1 MASQRDQQHLKKVGL
16 EGFALIDE
24 CYGRT
29 RRSNQSQRLQSPQP
43 QVHQSHYQSFYSQVQ
58 HQQSYVCQVPQVYT
72 VTKEPVTNYPGISQH
87 QYNGG
92 RSISEGGPQVF
103 VAKESIVSSNKAAQF
118 YGGTMV
124 IDYSKNKPLRR
135 AYY

>member
-43 QVHQSHYQSFYSQVQ
+43 QVHQSHYQYFYYQ
-58 HQQSYVCQVPQVYT
+58 HQQSYVCQVPQVYP
-72 VTKEPVTNYPGISQH
+72 VTKEPVTNYPGTSQH
-87 QYNGG
+87 QYYGG
-92 RSISEGGPQVF
+92 RSISERPQVS
-103 VAKESIVSSNKAAQF
+103 VAKESVVSSNEAAQF
-118 YGGTMV
+118 YGGTMI